1 MRHLGIRMM
10 ILLVVAST
18 GAAGQTPRGL
28 TLETGQGAVRVTA
41 VRAASSGA
49 RAALRAGDVIER
61 IVDERSGTALATTP
75 SEILTRL
82 RGEGA
87 LSLVVRR
94 GVQTIIARLEGE
106 GGPSVPAFDEETS
119 VPSFD
124 RPTTVPSFDRP
135 TSVPSFDRPVAV
147 PSTGGST
154 TVPSTDRPP
163 SQRPS
168 ATTELAQPTPTP
180 PAPERTTGPDRAWR
194 RACAELRGI
203 RPNRV
208 YQWLSASGA
217 ATEKLWLNG
226 DGSYALHRSSAVSS
240 YAEDGCYLI
249 QGKTITLYAV
259 ASSALATSPGV
270 TREGTVTLG
279 SSSTSFTRRTLAV
292 QLIDGGRTG
301 IVLDGER
308 YRLATD
314 R

>member
-1 MRHLGIRMM
+1 MRILGISLM
-10 ILLVVAST
+10 ILLAS
-18 GAAGQTPRGL
+18 GQVEGQSRGL
-28 TLETGQGAVRVTA
+28 TLDAEPGTVRVTA
-41 VRAASSGA
+41 VRAATPGA

-94 GVQTIIARLEGE
+94 GAQTVIARLEGE
-106 GGPSVPAFDEETS
+106 GGPSVPAFDEQTS

-154 TVPSTDRPP
+154 TVPSTDHPP

-180 PAPERTTGPDRAWR
+180 PAPERTSGPDRAWR

-240 YAEDGCYLI
+240 YAEDGCYQI
-249 QGKTITLYAV
+249 QGKGITLYAV
-259 ASSALATSPGV
+259 ASSALATSVGA

-279 SSSTSFTRRTLAV
+279 SSSTPFTRRTLAV

-308 YRLATD
+308 YRLVTD

>member
-1 MRHLGIRMM
+1 MRILGISLM
-10 ILLVVAST
+10 ILLAS
-18 GAAGQTPRGL
+18 GQVEGQTRGL
-28 TLETGQGAVRVTA
+28 TLDAGPGAVRVTA
-41 VRAASSGA
+41 VRAATPGA

-61 IVDERSGTALATTP
+61 IVDERSGTAIATTP

-82 RGEGA
+82 RGAEP

-94 GVQTIIARLEGE
+94 GAQTVIARLEGE
-106 GGPSVPAFDEETS
+106 GGPSVP
-119 VPSFD
+119 SFD
-124 RPTTVPSFDRP
+124 DQTSVPSFDRP

-147 PSTGGST
+147 PSTGGSV
-154 TVPSTDRPP
+154 TVPSTERQ
-163 SQRPS
+163 SSERPS
-168 ATTELAQPTPTP
+168 ATTALTPPAATS
-180 PAPERTTGPDRAWR
+180 PAPERTSGPDRAWR

-240 YAEDGCYLI
+240 YAEDGCYQI
-249 QGKTITLYAV
+249 QGKGITLYAV
-259 ASSALATSPGV
+259 ASSALATSVGA

-279 SSSTSFTRRTLAV
+279 SSSAPFTRRTLTV

-301 IVLDGER
+301 LVLDGER
-308 YRLATD
+308 YRLAGND

>member
-1 MRHLGIRMM
+1 MRILGISLM
-10 ILLVVAST
+10 ILLAS
-18 GAAGQTPRGL
+18 GQVEGQTRGL
-28 TLETGQGAVRVTA
+28 TLDAGPGAVPVTA
-41 VRAASSGA
+41 VRAATPGA

-61 IVDERSGTALATTP
+61 IVDERSGTAIATTP

-82 RGEGA
+82 RGAEP

-94 GVQTIIARLEGE
+94 GTQTVIARLEGE
-106 GGPSVPAFDEETS
+106 GGPSVP
-119 VPSFD
+119 SFD
-124 RPTTVPSFDRP
+124 DQTSVPSFDRP

-147 PSTGGST
+147 PSTRGSV
-154 TVPSTDRPP
+154 TVPSTERQ
-163 SQRPS
+163 SSERPS
-168 ATTELAQPTPTP
+168 AATALTPP
-180 PAPERTTGPDRAWR
+180 AAASPAPERTGGPDRAWR

-240 YAEDGCYLI
+240 YAEDGCYQI
-249 QGKTITLYAV
+249 QGKGITLYAV
-259 ASSALATSPGV
+259 ASSAIATSVGA

-279 SSSTSFTRRTLAV
+279 SSSTPFTRRTLTV

-301 IVLDGER
+301 LVLDGER
-308 YRLATD
+308 YRLAGND

>member
-1 MRHLGIRMM
+1 MRILGIGLM
-10 ILLVVAST
+10 ILLAS
-18 GAAGQTPRGL
+18 GQVEGQTRGL
-28 TLETGQGAVRVTA
+28 TLDAGPGAVRVTA
-41 VRAASSGA
+41 VRAATPGA

-61 IVDERSGTALATTP
+61 IVDERSGTAIATTP

-82 RGEGA
+82 RGAEP

-94 GVQTIIARLEGE
+94 GTQTVIARLEGE
-106 GGPSVPAFDEETS
+106 GGPSVP
-119 VPSFD
+119 SFD
-124 RPTTVPSFDRP
+124 DQTSVPSFDRP

-147 PSTGGST
+147 PSTGGSV
-154 TVPSTDRPP
+154 TVPSTERQ
-163 SQRPS
+163 SSERPS
-168 ATTELAQPTPTP
+168 ATTALTPP
-180 PAPERTTGPDRAWR
+180 AAASPAPERTSGPDRTWR

-240 YAEDGCYLI
+240 YAEDGCYQI
-249 QGKTITLYAV
+249 QGKGITLYAV
-259 ASSALATSPGV
+259 ASSAIATSVGA

-279 SSSTSFTRRTLAV
+279 SSSTPFTRRTLTV

-301 IVLDGER
+301 LVLDGER
-308 YRLATD
+308 YRLAGND

>member
-1 MRHLGIRMM
+1 MRILGISLM
-10 ILLVVAST
+10 ILLAS
-18 GAAGQTPRGL
+18 GQVGGQTRGL
-28 TLETGQGAVRVTA
+28 TLDAGPGAVRVTA
-41 VRAASSGA
+41 VRAATPGA

-61 IVDERSGTALATTP
+61 IVDERSGTAIATTP
-75 SEILTRL
+75 SEIMTRL
-82 RGEGA
+82 RGEGS

-94 GVQTIIARLEGE
+94 GTQTIIARLEGE
-106 GGPSVPAFDEETS
+106 GGPSVPAFDDRTS
-119 VPSFD
+119 VPAFD
-124 RPTTVPSFDRP
+124 RPTTVPSFDGP
-135 TSVPSFDRPVAV
+135 TSVPSFERPVAV

-154 TVPSTDRPP
+154 SVPSTDRVP

-168 ATTELAQPTPTP
+168 APTERTQPALTP
-180 PAPERTTGPDRAWR
+180 PVPEQTGGPDRAWR

-240 YAEDGCYLI
+240 YAEDGCYQI
-249 QGKTITLYAV
+249 QGKGITLYAV
-259 ASSALATSPGV
+259 ASSALATSVGA

-279 SSSTSFTRRTLAV
+279 SSSTPFTRRTVAI
-292 QLIDGGRTG
+292 QLLDGGRGG

-308 YRLATD
+308 YRLVTD

>member
-1 MRHLGIRMM
+1 MRILGVSLM
-10 ILLVVAST
+10 IFLAS
-18 GAAGQTPRGL
+18 GQVEGQMRGL
-28 TLETGQGAVRVTA
+28 TLDAGPGALRVTA
-41 VRAASSGA
+41 VRAATPGA
-49 RAALRAGDVIER
+49 RAALRAGDLIER
-61 IVDERSGTALATTP
+61 IVDERSGTAIATTP

-82 RGEGA
+82 RGAEP

-94 GVQTIIARLEGE
+94 GTQTVIARLEGE
-106 GGPSVPAFDEETS
+106 DGPS

-124 RPTTVPSFDRP
+124 DQTSVPSFDRP
-135 TSVPSFDRPVAV
+135 TSVPSFDRPVPV
-147 PSTGGST
+147 PSTGGSV
-154 TVPSTDRPP
+154 TVPATERQS
-163 SQRPS
+163 SERPS
-168 ATTELAQPTPTP
+168 ATAALTP
-180 PAPERTTGPDRAWR
+180 PAATSPVPERSSGPDRTWR

-240 YAEDGCYLI
+240 FAEDGCYQI
-249 QGKTITLYAV
+249 QGKGITLYAV
-259 ASSALATSPGV
+259 ASSALATSVGA

-279 SSSTSFTRRTLAV
+279 SSSTPFTRRTLTV

-301 IVLDGER
+301 LVLDGEQ
-308 YRLATD
+308 YRLAGND

>member
-1 MRHLGIRMM
+1 MRILPLGGMFFLM
-10 ILLVVAST
+10 VT
-18 GAAGQTPRGL
+18 AAAEGQTPRGL
-28 TLETGQGAVRVTA
+28 TLDTGQGALRVMA
-41 VRAASSGA
+41 VRAATPGD

-61 IVDERSGTALATTP
+61 IVDERSGTAIATTP
-75 SEILTRL
+75 SEIMTRL
-82 RGEGA
+82 RGAET
-87 LSLVVRR
+87 LSLIVRR
-94 GVQTIIARLEGE
+94 GTQTVIARLDAE
-106 GGPSVPAFDEETS
+106 GGPSVPAFDDRTS

-124 RPTTVPSFDRP
+124 RPTTVPAFDRP

-163 SQRPS
+163 SPRPS
-168 ATTELAQPTPTP
+168 LPTELAQPTPASHTP
-180 PAPERTTGPDRAWR
+180 DRTSGPDRAWR
-194 RACAELRGI
+194 RACAGLRGL

-240 YAEDGCYLI
+240 YAEDGCYQI
-249 QGKTITLYAV
+249 QGRAITLYAV
-259 ASSALATSPGV
+259 ASSALATSGGA

-279 SSSTSFTRRTLAV
+279 SSSTPFTRRTLTV
-292 QLIDGGRTG
+292 QLLDGGRTG
-301 IVLDGER
+301 IVMDGER
-308 YRLATD
+308 YRLTSD